1 MILPINFN
9 DLHGQV
15 IYLAKAPVIYE
26 GKTALLVVK
35 HLKATHLNDPA
46 KLEKIK
52 GRLALY
58 HDDDATQACI
68 HLQQQAHQIALLSP
82 MHLVF
87 RDNKI
92 TEKVLHAVA
101 ITVMSAE
108 ESLRFQ
114 QTATTAIEAAAG
126 SAAAT
131 NEGDKTSAR
140 ALPPIKELS
149 SAKTPSLPHA
159 VVRNKTARS
168 SQETIKTEHALDE
181 AAAEKRSDEHRRY
194 EKKLQEKLLLEFHL
208 KLERLELSPT

>member
-9 DLHGQV
+9 NLQGQL

-35 HLKATHLNDPA
+35 RLKAIHLNDPA

-52 GRLALY
+52 GRLAFY
-58 HDDDATQACI
+58 NNVDATQSSI
-68 HLQQQAHQIALLSP
+68 HLQQQAHQIALLGP

-87 RDNKI
+87 RSNKI

-114 QTATTAIEAAAG
+114 QAATTAIEAAAVP
-126 SAAAT
+126 AARK
-131 NEGDKTSAR
+131 NEDRKNPSAR
-140 ALPPIKELS
+140 ALPPTKEVS
-149 SAKTPSLPHA
+149 SAQSPSLPHA
-159 VVRNKTARS
+159 VVRS
-168 SQETIKTEHALDE
+168 KTERSESIKKEHTLDE
-181 AAAEKRSDEHRRY
+181 AAAEKRSNEHRRY
-194 EKKLQEKLLLEFHL
+194 EKKLQEKLLLESLL
-208 KLERLELSPT
+208 KCERLELSLL